1 MDSSMSVLVLAL
13 LLAVPLSAVAA
24 DSDTP
29 LACESGPVQREFAK
43 ATWNIYACADGKSV
57 VVVPLTAINGEF
69 GYFFVTPN
77 GHEVVVAGEGWG
89 QDASFQPVFQRLKQ
103 FTVAE
108 LAALVTSA
116 KTVKPAVSPT
126 P

>member
-1 MDSSMSVLVLAL
+1 MKVLVLAL
-13 LLAVPLSAVAA
+13 LLAPLSAVAA
-24 DSDTP
+24 EPEAP

-43 ATWNIYACADGKSV
+43 ATWNIYACADGNSV

-77 GHEVVVAGEGWG
+77 GQEIVVAGEGWG
-89 QDASFQPVFQRLKQ
+89 QDASFQPVFQQLKQ

-108 LAALVTSA
+108 LAALAKSA
-116 KTVKPAVSPT
+116 RTAKPAVSST

>member
-1 MDSSMSVLVLAL
+1 MKVLVLAL
-13 LLAVPLSAVAA
+13 LLAPLSAAA
-24 DSDTP
+24 AEPEAP
-29 LACESGPVQREFAK
+29 LACQSGPVQREFGQT
-43 ATWNIYACADGKSV
+43 TWNIYACADDKSI

-77 GHEVVVAGEGWG
+77 GQEVVVAGEGWG
-89 QDASFQPVFQRLKQ
+89 QDVSFQPVFQQLKQ

-108 LAALVTSA
+108 LAVLSA
-116 KTVKPAVSPT
+116 SARTTKPAASPI